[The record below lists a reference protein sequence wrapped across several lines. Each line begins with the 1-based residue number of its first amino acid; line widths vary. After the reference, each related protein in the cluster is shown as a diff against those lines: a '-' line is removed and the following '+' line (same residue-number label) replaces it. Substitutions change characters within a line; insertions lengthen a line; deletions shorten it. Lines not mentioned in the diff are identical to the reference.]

1 MATGVLASFQH
12 RSERTGAER
21 TTSVSSSKVPGP
33 LNYPYVG
40 QALPFWLDPLGY
52 TVSLQRKYGDMV
64 RYHVRGRPIYLLGHP
79 DHVRYV
85 FDRNPSNY
93 RKSDF
98 YDAVRPFF
106 GNGLG
111 LSEGEFWKRQRQTMQ
126 PAFHRE
132 RIVAMTEV
140 MIAGAADL
148 ADSWATVADSGD
160 SVEVVNPLMCVALN
174 IATRSLFGVDSQ
186 EVFDR
191 MTWALPTVLKGAEK
205 RVWSLLPISYKLPTP
220 LNLRFNKAIRE
231 LDEIVGGVIEDR
243 RRTGRKADP
252 GDLLDMLLEARDEDG
267 NGLTNQQLRDEVL
280 TIFIAGFETVASA
293 MSFALDLLAHHPEVQ
308 EKVQAEL
315 DEKLGGRPI
324 GVADVREL
332 TYLNMMFQEVMRLY
346 PPVWTVSR
354 APLTDD
360 EIGGHRVP
368 AGATIQIA
376 PYLMH
381 RDPRWWDKPDQFWPE
396 HFTKERQDARPRYA
410 YMPFGGGPRV
420 CLGRNFAMMEGPIV
434 LGTLLQRY
442 RVTPGSARPTTP
454 QAMISLRPHRGAW
467 VRLTPRR

>member
-1 MATGVLASFQH
+1 MATGVLTSFDNG
-12 RSERTGAER
+12 SDR
-21 TTSVSSSKVPGP
+21 TTGELRPDVPGP
-33 LNYPYVG
+33 WNYPYVG

-52 TVSLQRKYGDMV
+52 TLKLQRKYGDMV

-85 FDRNPSNY
+85 FDRNPGNY

-148 ADSWATVADSGD
+148 AESWSAAAASGEA
-160 SVEVVNPLMCVALN
+160 VEVVNPLMCAALN

-231 LDEIVGGVIEDR
+231 LDEIVGAVIADR
-243 RRTGRKADP
+243 RSTGRKADP
-252 GDLLDMLLEARDEDG
+252 GDLLDMLLEARDVDG
-267 NGLTNQQLRDEVL
+267 NGLTAQQLRDEVL

-293 MSFALDLLAHHPEVQ
+293 MSFALDLLAHHPDVQ
-308 EKVQAEL
+308 DKIHAEL
-315 DEKLGGRPI
+315 DQTLGGRAI
-324 GVADVREL
+324 SVADVREL
-332 TYLNMMFQEVMRLY
+332 TYLNMVFQEVMRLY

-354 APLTDD
+354 APLEDD
-360 EIGGHRVP
+360 EIGGYRVP

-376 PYLMH
+376 PYLVH

-396 HFTKERQDARPRYA
+396 HFTKEREETRPRYA

-434 LGTLLQRY
+434 IGTLLQRF
-442 RVTPGSARPTTP
+442 RLSPGTDKGEARP
-454 QAMISLRPHRGAW
+454 QAMISLRPKKGAW
-467 VRLTPRR
+467 VRVSPRG

>member
-1 MATGVLASFQH
+1 MTTGVL
-12 RSERTGAER
+12 
-21 TTSVSSSKVPGP
+21 TSREAQRAPAPRIPGP
-33 LNYPYVG
+33 RNIPYLG

-52 TVSLQRKYGDMV
+52 TLRLQREHGDLT

-85 FDRNPSNY
+85 FDRNPTNY

-111 LSEGEFWKRQRQTMQ
+111 LSEGDFWKRQRQTMQ

-140 MIAGAADL
+140 MQRGAEDLAESWAPAARDGAA
-148 ADSWATVADSGD
+148 T
-160 SVEVVNPLMCVALN
+160 EVVNPLMCAALN

-191 MTWALPTVLKGAEK
+191 MTWALPTVLKGAEQ

-220 LNLRFNKAIRE
+220 LNLRFNRAIRE
-231 LDEIVGGVIEDR
+231 LDAIVLRVIDDR
-243 RRTGRKADP
+243 RSGRSSGADPSSSDQGHP
-252 GDLLDMLLEARDEDG
+252 GDLLDMLLEARDVDG
-267 NGLTNQQLRDEVL
+267 NGLTDQQLRDEVL

-293 MSFALDLLAHHPEVQ
+293 MSFALDLLAHNPEVQ
-308 EKVQAEL
+308 EAAQAEL
-315 DEKLGGRPI
+315 DAALGGRTP
-324 GVADVREL
+324 GYEEVRGL
-332 TYLNMMFQEVMRLY
+332 DYMNRMFQEVMRLY

-354 APLTDD
+354 APLQDD
-360 EIGGHRVP
+360 EIGGYPIP

-381 RDPRWWDKPDQFWPE
+381 RDPRWWDKPDRFWPD
-396 HFTKERQDARPRYA
+396 HFAPEAIEGRPRYA

-442 RVTPGSARPTTP
+442 RIRPATEKVAEP
-454 QAMISLRPHRGAW
+454 EAMISLRPRKGAW
-467 VRLTPRR
+467 IRLEARG